1 MFVSCSKNRR
11 TILIPVIL
19 CFLLNLAS
27 HAKEMR
33 TSDNRSASDLKTLNV
48 REMNV
53 GELAA
58 FLSYSGSLR
67 VVASQ
72 EAAQKNVS
80 IFLQDLD
87 ARDALEAICRSA
99 GLVYRAGSISSGGVS
114 FILTQQEF
122 SASRGLYNDEVV
134 ESIQLRHATAADVG
148 ETLRNLFADRLVW
161 IAPSDDMGNAEYQID
176 KALSR
181 MDLLTEYEEFSR
193 GGDSD
198 SDSSSSSSYNRRNDN
213 RRDSSDSRSRSS
225 TSTRRR
231 SGDASGAADL
241 AMLDRYR
248 TILGER
254 QGGLPV
260 SDSESEGATDDA
272 RFGVVFVSAF
282 PATNM
287 ILLRSTDSRALEQ
300 IKAAVE
306 ELDKPTP
313 QVLLEVKVLELD
325 LGDGKH
331 MGVDWLWQGGD
342 VYAGSSNWT
351 NGRISALPEESGAGG
366 LEAPITN
373 YLSNATGFNPRTA
386 VIGIIS
392 DHLMARMR
400 LMESEG
406 HLAQLATPTLL
417 VADDE
422 ASRVFIGSQSQF
434 LKKVERSSVVISE
447 GGQTSGGDLTPEL
460 EERSIG
466 MNLLITPRI
475 HADRSVT
482 LRVLQE
488 DTDFGDMRAINFGGE
503 AAVEVQDIR
512 HRSVV
517 STIVAHDNHWVII
530 GGLLREGISD
540 KESGVPI
547 LKDIPL
553 LGRLF
558 KSTGTSRTRS
568 ELVVMIRPLVL
579 VAPGDDVN
587 ASRELLERISRHPSV
602 QHVFD
607 NVKADLTLPQVD
619 GKKEADAKADAKAG
633 AKAEKDVE
641 KAP

>member
-1 MFVSCSKNRR
+1 MSVAYTIARR
-11 TILIPVIL
+11 RILAPIFL
-19 CFLLNLAS
+19 CLLLHLTAHANDARTPDQQAAS
-27 HAKEMR
+27 
-33 TSDNRSASDLKTLNV
+33 NLKTLNV

-72 EAAQKNVS
+72 EAAKTTVS
-80 IFLQDLD
+80 IFLQEID

-99 GLVYRAGSISSGGVS
+99 GLVYRPSGNNGVA

-134 ESIQLRHATAADVG
+134 ESIQLRHATASDVG

-176 KALSR
+176 KALGR
-181 MDLLTEYEEFSR
+181 MDLLTEYEEFTRSDS
-193 GGDSD
+193 DSD
-198 SDSSSSSSYNRRNDN
+198 SDSSSRRSSD
-213 RRDSSDSRSRSS
+213 RRDSDSSRSRTT

-231 SGDASGAADL
+231 GSDSSRAADF
-241 AMLDRYR
+241 AMLDQYR
-248 TILGER
+248 SLLDDR
-254 QGGLPV
+254 QAGLTLPS
-260 SDSESEGATDDA
+260 SDAGASEDV

-306 ELDKPTP
+306 ALDKPTP

-331 MGVDWLWQGGD
+331 IGVDWLWQGGD
-342 VYAGSSNWT
+342 AYAGSSSWT

-366 LEAPITN
+366 LETPITN
-373 YLSNATGFNPRTA
+373 YMSSATGFNPRTA
-386 VIGIIS
+386 VVGVIS

-406 HLAQLATPTLL
+406 RLAQLATPTLL

-488 DTDFGDMRAINFGGE
+488 DTDFGDMRTINFGGE

-517 STIVAHDNHWVII
+517 STIVAHDNHWVVI
-530 GGLLREGISD
+530 GGLLREGITE

-547 LKDIPL
+547 LKNIPW

-587 ASRELLERISRHPSV
+587 ASRELLERVSRHPSFR
-602 QHVFD
+602 HVFENARAELKLPPPED
-607 NVKADLTLPQVD
+607 KKAGDDKADSAAEQ
-619 GKKEADAKADAKAG
+619 GNEEA
-633 AKAEKDVE
+633 
-641 KAP
+641 P

>member
-1 MFVSCSKNRR
+1 MFASCNTARCRKKS
-11 TILIPVIL
+11 LLVPVVL
-19 CFLLNLAS
+19 CLLLNVA
-27 HAKEMR
+27 AYANGAA
-33 TSDNRSASDLKTLNV
+33 TADNQAVLDLQTLNV
-48 REMNV
+48 RGMNV

-72 EAAQKNVS
+72 KAAQTTVS
-80 IFLQDLD
+80 IFLQEIN

-99 GLVYRAGSISSGGVS
+99 GLVYRPSGNSGVA

-176 KALSR
+176 RALGR
-181 MDLLTEYEEFSR
+181 MDLLTEYEEFTR
-193 GGDSD
+193 GDSD
-198 SDSSSSSSYNRRNDN
+198 SDSDSSNNRRSSD
-213 RRDSSDSRSRSS
+213 RRDSDSSRSRTSS
-225 TSTRRR
+225 STRRR
-231 SGDASGAADL
+231 GGDSSSMVDF

-248 TILGER
+248 ALLDDR
-254 QGGLPV
+254 QAGLASP
-260 SDSESEGATDDA
+260 GAAAVVAEDA

-306 ELDKPTP
+306 DLDKPTP

-351 NGRISALPEESGAGG
+351 RGKISELPEESGTGG
-366 LEAPITN
+366 LELPISN
-373 YLSNATGFNPRTA
+373 YLSGATGFNPRTA
-386 VIGIIS
+386 VVGVIS

-400 LMESEG
+400 LMESQG
-406 HLAQLATPTLL
+406 RLTQLATPTLL

-488 DTDFGDMRAINFGGE
+488 DTGFGDMRSINFGGE

-517 STIVAHDNHWVII
+517 STIVAHDKHWVII
-530 GGLLREGISD
+530 GGLLREGIAE

-547 LKDIPL
+547 LKDIPW
-553 LGRLF
+553 LGNLF
-558 KSTGTSRTRS
+558 KSTGTTRIRS

-587 ASRELLERISRHPSV
+587 ASRELLERVSRHSSV

-607 NVKADLTLPQVD
+607 NVRVDLKPLSPD
-619 GKKEADAKADAKAG
+619 DKKEVEAEAG
-633 AKAEKDVE
+633 SA
-641 KAP
+641 APGGGEETP

>member
-1 MFVSCSKNRR
+1 MSVAYTIARR
-11 TILIPVIL
+11 CILAPIIL
-19 CFLLNLAS
+19 CLLLHLTA
-27 HAKEMR
+27 HAN
-33 TSDNRSASDLKTLNV
+33 DVKTLNV

-72 EAAQKNVS
+72 EAARKTVS
-80 IFLQDLD
+80 IFLQEIE

-99 GLVYRAGSISSGGVS
+99 GLVYRPGGSNSGGVA

-134 ESIQLRHATAADVG
+134 ESIQLRHATASDVG

-176 KALSR
+176 KALGR
-181 MDLLTEYEEFSR
+181 MDLLTEYEEFTR
-193 GGDSD
+193 GDSD
-198 SDSSSSSSYNRRNDN
+198 SDSDSNNRRNDN
-213 RRDSSDSRSRSS
+213 RRRDSDSSRSRTT

-231 SGDASGAADL
+231 GDSSRAADFAMLDQYRSLLDDRQAGLAIPSGDAG
-241 AMLDRYR
+241 
-248 TILGER
+248 TTGED
-254 QGGLPV
+254 V
-260 SDSESEGATDDA
+260 

-306 ELDKPTP
+306 ALDKPTP

-331 MGVDWLWQGGD
+331 IGVDWLWQGGD
-342 VYAGSSNWT
+342 AYAGSSNWT
-351 NGRISALPEESGAGG
+351 NGKISALPEESGTGG
-366 LEAPITN
+366 LETPITN
-373 YLSNATGFNPRTA
+373 YLSSATGFNPRTA
-386 VIGIIS
+386 VVGVIS

-406 HLAQLATPTLL
+406 RLAQLATPTLL

-488 DTDFGDMRAINFGGE
+488 DTDFGDMRTINFGGE

-517 STIVAHDNHWVII
+517 STIVAHDNHWVVI
-530 GGLLREGISD
+530 GGLLREGITE

-547 LKDIPL
+547 LKDIPW
-553 LGRLF
+553 LGNLF
-558 KSTGTSRTRS
+558 KSTGTSRIRS

-587 ASRELLERISRHPSV
+587 ASRELLERVSRHPSI
-602 QHVFD
+602 QHVLENARAELELPPAED
-607 NVKADLTLPQVD
+607 KKAGDTKADP
-619 GKKEADAKADAKAG
+619 A
-633 AKAEKDVE
+633 AEQGDE
-641 KAP
+641 GTQ

>member
-1 MFVSCSKNRR
+1 MSVAYTIARR
-11 TILIPVIL
+11 RILAPIIL
-19 CFLLNLAS
+19 CLLLHLTA
-27 HAKEMR
+27 HAKDTR
-33 TSDNRSASDLKTLNV
+33 TPDKQAVPDLKTLNV

-72 EAAQKNVS
+72 EAAQRNVS
-80 IFLQDLD
+80 IFLQEIE

-99 GLVYRAGSISSGGVS
+99 GLVYRPGGSNGVA

-134 ESIQLRHATAADVG
+134 ESIQLRHATASDVG

-176 KALSR
+176 KALGR
-181 MDLLTEYEEFSR
+181 MDLLTEYEEFTR
-193 GGDSD
+193 SD
-198 SDSSSSSSYNRRNDN
+198 SDSSNRRSDDR
-213 RRDSSDSRSRSS
+213 RRDSDSFRSRTT

-231 SGDASGAADL
+231 SGDSRSMADF
-241 AMLDRYR
+241 AMLDQYR
-248 TILGER
+248 SLLDDR
-254 QGGLPV
+254 QAGLAMP
-260 SDSESEGATDDA
+260 SGDAGASEDV

-306 ELDKPTP
+306 ALDKPTP

-331 MGVDWLWQGGD
+331 IGIDWLWQGGD
-342 VYAGSSNWT
+342 AYAGSSNWT
-351 NGRISALPEESGAGG
+351 NGRISALPEESGTGG
-366 LEAPITN
+366 LETPITN
-373 YLSNATGFNPRTA
+373 YLSSATGFNPRTA
-386 VIGIIS
+386 VVGVIS

-406 HLAQLATPTLL
+406 RLAQLATPTLL

-488 DTDFGDMRAINFGGE
+488 DTDFGDMRTINFGGE

-517 STIVAHDNHWVII
+517 STIVAHDNHWVVI
-530 GGLLREGISD
+530 GGLLREGITE

-587 ASRELLERISRHPSV
+587 ASRELLERISRHPSI
-602 QHVFD
+602 Q
-607 NVKADLTLPQVD
+607 NILENARAELRLPLPND
-619 GKKEADAKADAKAG
+619 KEEA
-633 AKAEKDVE
+633 
-641 KAP
+641 APTAPSGDEEMP

>member
-1 MFVSCSKNRR
+1 MSVAYTIAPRR
-11 TILIPVIL
+11 ILASIIL
-19 CFLLNLAS
+19 CLLLHLTA
-27 HAKEMR
+27 HAN
-33 TSDNRSASDLKTLNV
+33 DVKTLNV

-58 FLSYSGSLR
+58 FLSYSSSLR

-72 EAAQKNVS
+72 EAAKTTVS
-80 IFLQDLD
+80 IFLQEIEAD
-87 ARDALEAICRSA
+87 DALEAICRSA
-99 GLVYRAGSISSGGVS
+99 GLVYRTGGSNGVA

-134 ESIQLRHATAADVG
+134 ESIQLRHATASDVG

-176 KALSR
+176 KALGR

-193 GGDSD
+193 DDSD
-198 SDSSSSSSYNRRNDN
+198 SDSDNNNRRNDN
-213 RRDSSDSRSRSS
+213 RRRDSDYSRGRTS
-225 TSTRRR
+225 TSTRGR
-231 SGDASGAADL
+231 SGDRSRAADF
-241 AMLDRYR
+241 AMLNQYR
-248 TILGER
+248 ALLDDQQAGLAIPSGDAGTTGED
-254 QGGLPV
+254 V
-260 SDSESEGATDDA
+260 

-306 ELDKPTP
+306 ALDKPTP

-331 MGVDWLWQGGD
+331 IGVDWLWQGGD
-342 VYAGSSNWT
+342 AYAGSSNWT
-351 NGRISALPEESGAGG
+351 NGKISVLPEESGAGG
-366 LEAPITN
+366 LETPITN
-373 YLSNATGFNPRTA
+373 YLSSATGFNPRTA
-386 VIGIIS
+386 VVGVIS

-406 HLAQLATPTLL
+406 RLAQLATPTLL

-488 DTDFGDMRAINFGGE
+488 DTDFGDMRTINFGGE

-517 STIVAHDNHWVII
+517 STIVAHDNHWVVI
-530 GGLLREGISD
+530 GGLLREGITE

-547 LKDIPL
+547 LKDIPW
-553 LGRLF
+553 LGNLF
-558 KSTGTSRTRS
+558 KSTGTSRIRS

-587 ASRELLERISRHPSV
+587 ASRELLERVSRHPSI
-602 QHVFD
+602 QHVLE
-607 NVKADLTLPQVD
+607 NARAELELPPPED
-619 GKKEADAKADAKAG
+619 KKEA
-633 AKAEKDVE
+633 
-641 KAP
+641 APTAPSGDKEL